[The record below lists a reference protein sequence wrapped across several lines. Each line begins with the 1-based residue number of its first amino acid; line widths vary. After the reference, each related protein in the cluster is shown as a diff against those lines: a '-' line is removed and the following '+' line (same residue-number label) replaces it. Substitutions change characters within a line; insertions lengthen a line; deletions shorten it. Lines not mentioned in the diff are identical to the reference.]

1 MNAVQARIPTQ
12 VSISLSWLATA
23 VVAIPCLFLALILG
37 HVLEPF
43 ATMFQGLGVEIPWLT
58 RSLLAIHAW
67 PIRLLFLGLAVFVIW
82 KEFSLHGLR
91 RKFVVTAR
99 VFFAALLTAVLVIL
113 TLYLPVLTLASKLA
127 R

>member
-1 MNAVQARIPTQ
+1 MNAVQARLPAHL
-12 VSISLSWLATA
+12 SAGLSWFATA
-23 VVAIPCLFLALILG
+23 VVALPCLFLALILG
-37 HVLEPF
+37 HVLDPF
-43 ATMFQGLGVEIPWLT
+43 ATMFEGLGVEIPWLT
-58 RSLLAIHAW
+58 RFLLTTHGW

-82 KEFSLHGLR
+82 KELSLQELR

-99 VFFAALLTAVLVIL
+99 IFFAALLTAVLVIL